1 MDPIAGVEIRQ
12 PTGCHQ
18 VQLHIAGHRGRKGLK
33 EFVPPRG
40 PFDPQ
45 WSWTHSYRIWQIEAA
60 PPDIIGGELKIRRAT
75 QPEGVLL
82 EVQQQSLMRLLK
94 DKRYGYCVKALIR
107 SAADQWSTPRQFT
120 AETWTN
126 QQGEEEAGSRLK
138 FAARAAGAEIRF
150 SGLKKPAVRLTPPWT
165 LDWALFDVLQRLPA
179 GAPHEFVLDVVEDG
193 DLLRPRQRLTY
204 AGSLT
209 TKLGGKASE
218 LYGFCRVGT
227 GALPTLCDY
236 AHTAPPPDMRGR
248 SLRPVL
254 EAAHSPWRQYV
265 VAHNWVVGRMVRSQ
279 RYKYIAYKGD
289 ATDQLF
295 DLVKDP

>member
-1 MDPIAGVEIRQ
+1 MGLPATAEA
-12 PTGCHQ
+12 
-18 VQLHIAGHRGRKGLK
+18 LHHSLESIERGLK
-33 EFVPPRG
+33 DFVPPSG

-45 WSWTHSYRIWQIEAA
+45 GSWTHSYRIWQISGA

-82 EVQQQSLMRLLK
+82 EVQQESLMRLFK
-94 DKRYGYCVKALIR
+94 DKRYGYCVKASIR
-107 SAADQWSTPRQFT
+107 SAVDQWSTPRQFA

-126 QQGEEEAGSRLK
+126 RQGEEEAGSRLK
-138 FAARAAGAEIRF
+138 FAARAAGGEIRF

-165 LDWALFDVLQRLPA
+165 LDWALFDVVQRLPA
-179 GAPHEFVLDVVEDG
+179 GEPHEFVLDVVEDG

-227 GALPTLCDY
+227 GALPTLYWLDQQHRLLFAIETY
-236 AHTAPPPDMRGR
+236 RAFILQTSTADEERG
-248 SLRPVL
+248 
-254 EAAHSPWRQYV
+254 
-265 VAHNWVVGRMVRSQ
+265 
-279 RYKYIAYKGD
+279 
-289 ATDQLF
+289 T
-295 DLVKDP
+295 